1 LNADQVIDIDA
12 QRAAERRLA
21 AFARA
26 LGAVRF
32 FAATGGAPTE
42 TVTAAAQDYLGG
54 LGLAG
59 AGTDW
64 VADLPEA
71 LALIQRADTDSAWRA
86 AEDAHRAEL
95 TRQTDALLGRS
106 KAAHLLNE
114 AMRQASEAV
123 TEKAAALAQGSAEPE
138 AVKRAAAGAVI
149 QTAYEMAL
157 AEAADAPAGDPFRCK
172 FSLFTAGRW
181 PLAVIG
187 DRFHIY

>member
-1 LNADQVIDIDA
+1 MNADQIIDIDA

-21 AFARA
+21 AFTAA
-26 LGAVRF
+26 LAAAPF
-32 FAATGGAPTE
+32 FAAVGQEPSPKL
-42 TVTAAAQDYLGG
+42 AARAQGYLDD
-54 LGLAG
+54 LGLRDAAPAWCPALG
-59 AGTDW
+59 D
-64 VADLPEA
+64 A
-71 LALIQRADTDSAWRA
+71 LALIQRADTDAAWRQ

-95 TRQTDALLGRS
+95 TRRTDALLGQS

-123 TEKAAALAQGSAEPE
+123 TDKAAALAQGSAEPE

-157 AEAADAPAGDPFRCK
+157 AEAADAPAADPFRCK
-172 FSLFTAGRW
+172 FQLFLAGRW

-187 DRFHIY
+187 GRFHIY